1 MNDVEEGAE
10 LVHLVELTRQSGGQV
25 EAEPVDVHLSDPVA
39 QRVHDELEN
48 RRRAHEQRV
57 AGTGGVEVVAG
68 RSIDEAV
75 VGAVVDASEGQRG
88 AQVVALGRVV
98 VDHVQD
104 DLDVG
109 LVEGLDHGLELLD
122 LLTLGAVGGVGV
134 VRGEESDRVVAP
146 VVRQALLLQVGV
158 VDELVDRHELD
169 SRRTQVLEVVDDGGL
184 CQTGVGAPQV
194 LGNHRVQ
201 LGHAL
206 DVGLVDDRLVV
217 LVVRGTV
224 VAPVEVGV
232 DDH

>member
-1 MNDVEEGAE
+1 M
-10 LVHLVELTRQSGGQV
+10 
-25 EAEPVDVHLSDPVA
+25 
-39 QRVHDELEN
+39 
-48 RRRAHEQRV
+48 
-57 AGTGGVEVVAG
+57 
-68 RSIDEAV
+68 
-75 VGAVVDASEGQRG
+75 
-88 AQVVALGRVV
+88 VALGRVV

-134 VRGEESDRVVAP
+134 VRGEETDRVVAP

-158 VDELVDRHELD
+158 VDELMDRHELD
-169 SRRTQVLEVVDDGGL
+169 GRRAQVLEVVDDGGL
-184 CQTGVGAPQV
+184 SQTCVGAPQF